1 MLNHVFWKA
10 NLLTYFEHNS
20 FCFLAF
26 QNSEQACCGGEG
38 GGRQGG
44 GGQGGGGVS
53 HISAGIILSASCS
66 LTLFYFMFKVV
77 CLLFQFMVRNLR
89 EVSVCT

>member
-1 MLNHVFWKA
+1 M
-10 NLLTYFEHNS
+10 
-20 FCFLAF
+20 
-26 QNSEQACCGGEG
+26 CCGGEG

-53 HISAGIILSASCS
+53 HIGVEIILGASCS

-77 CLLFQFMVRNLR
+77 CLLFQFMVQNLR